1 MDLAS
6 IGYLYAM
13 QTVKL
18 GKKSVGVFL
27 NVVVVVLQY
36 LAKEFVFGVVYSFDD
51 VLVVSG
57 EIEEAT
63 ALARGAKL
71 GKDVF
76 AC

>member
-13 QTVKL
+13 QAIKL
-18 GKKSVGVFL
+18 GKQCVWVL
-27 NVVVVVLQY
+27 CYVVVVVFQY
-36 LAKEFVFGVVYSFDD
+36 LAEEFVFGVVYCFDD

-63 ALARGAKL
+63 ALAGRTKL
-71 GKDVF
+71 GKDVL
-76 AC
+76 AR

>member
-13 QTVKL
+13 QAVEL
-18 GKKSVGVFL
+18 GKKCVWVCL

-36 LAKEFVFGVVYSFDD
+36 LPEELVFGVVDGFDD
-51 VLVVSG
+51 VFVVSR
-57 EIEEAT
+57 EIEEAS

-71 GKDVF
+71 GKNVF
-76 AC
+76 AR